1 MFSVDTL
8 QLKRKSYFFQSLNY
22 VDFYLKPQFLI
33 KIVPSPSTALS
44 ADFPMIFALD
54 QEIFPVANVK
64 NIFRGHNNNN
74 KQNNKVVEAK
84 WGW

>member
-1 MFSVDTL
+1 MPLMYFLYPDIENSFHIRITNPVHSV
-8 QLKRKSYFFQSLNY
+8 KSSYH
-22 VDFYLKPQFLI
+22 
-33 KIVPSPSTALS
+33 IVPSPSTALS

>member
-1 MFSVDTL
+1 M
-8 QLKRKSYFFQSLNY
+8 KSGYH
-22 VDFYLKPQFLI
+22 
-33 KIVPSPSTALS
+33 IVPSPSTALS

-84 WGW
+84 WSW